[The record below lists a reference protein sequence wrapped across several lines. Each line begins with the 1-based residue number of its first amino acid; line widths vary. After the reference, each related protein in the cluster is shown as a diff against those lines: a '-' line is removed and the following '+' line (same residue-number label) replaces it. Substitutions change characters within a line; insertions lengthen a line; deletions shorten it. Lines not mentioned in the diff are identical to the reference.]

1 MTYRKFDFAGDAPKG
16 YMMNFEGE
24 VMSNDL
30 GRFNFKKNFMR
41 MHKFAVSGGASEH
54 HDFMKRRRKKRR
66 MLQSLPPVIAPAQ
79 SAFAMPPLVAPVDS
93 VSALPPMVSPVQ
105 TLSGDG
111 EVLPTGYAGFAEW
124 MRRVHP
130 DVYEKAMSSPTL
142 SGIGATD
149 AAPADVTANPKPG
162 LIDSLIAA
170 GQKMLPLYYQQQEF
184 KAQLDR
190 AKQGL
195 PPLNLPSY
203 TGDTGYKVGLTSS
216 TQNTMLMVAGLGL
229 GGLLLYKLLG
239 KR

>member
-30 GRFNFKKNFMR
+30 GRFKFKKQFIR
-41 MHKFAVSGGASEH
+41 MNKFGASGGLSEL
-54 HDFMKRRRKKRR
+54 KRKRKKRR
-66 MLQSLPPVIAPAQ
+66 KLIQSLPPVIAPAQ

-93 VSALPPMVSPVQ
+93 VSALPPMTSPVQ

-190 AKQGL
+190 AKKGL

-203 TGDTGYKVGLTSS
+203 TGDAGYKVGLTDS
-216 TQNTMLMVAGLGL
+216 TQKTMLMVAGLGL
-229 GGLLLYKLLG
+229 GGLLLYKMLG